1 MRSAFI
7 SDMKSSKSNG
17 NFRALVCV
25 CKNVNIM
32 RQNMKIYQ
40 LFHQHF
46 RPFNILVC
54 AEFDLNFIPLHSKLI
69 QKICITNHENFHG
82 KMENVWVKSSR
93 LRSFEIKYLG
103 KKLEMI
109 RRREIQY
116 YVKHTIYIKKKLWFL
131 SSQNKSSI
139 IDFLSNFSSSNSQ
152 FHLMACYTHQTETRN
167 RNWTQKKI
175 FHLPENREQNAVKWR
190 KSTQVISTFQ
200 LNKHEIANL

>member
-103 KKLEMI
+103 KEIRKWFEGGKFNIMLNNNDIHQEKALISLITKQIINHWFSLEFFLFKL
-109 RRREIQY
+109 
-116 YVKHTIYIKKKLWFL
+116 TIPSYGMLY
-131 SSQNKSSI
+131 
-139 IDFLSNFSSSNSQ
+139 SSNWD
-152 FHLMACYTHQTETRN
+152 A
-167 RNWTQKKI
+167 
-175 FHLPENREQNAVKWR
+175 
-190 KSTQVISTFQ
+190 
-200 LNKHEIANL
+200 